1 MSLVLDSQWTPHP
14 VSTSPATSPS
24 CKTWNT
30 LAQHY
35 FKVPFKPSSSPWLP
49 FPFFF
54 FFWPRQTACGILE
67 VLNLYPLALA
77 AQSLNRWTTREVPQ
91 FVFYCCVIFSS
102 FCPLRVTFYHV
113 LSSVLFSFG
122 TKKCKTK
129 VYKIFYLR
137 VCTFFWPRKYR
148 TAIIFCKNFITQAG
162 QRTHNNLTPSG
173 ILLTPMAA
181 TINF

>member
-1 MSLVLDSQWTPHP
+1 MAFRIFSCGMPTLICGKWDLSLRPGTEPEPPALGAQIL
-14 VSTSPATSPS
+14 SP
-24 CKTWNT
+24 
-30 LAQHY
+30 
-35 FKVPFKPSSSPWLP
+35 
-49 FPFFF
+49 
-54 FFWPRQTACGILE
+54 
-67 VLNLYPLALA
+67 
-77 AQSLNRWTTREVPQ
+77 WTTREVPQ